1 MNQTNQKNETNQTN
15 QKNIF
20 INLFAILT
28 VLCFSTTIHASTY
41 IAIEDTIV
49 YDLLNKL
56 EAESVIQSG
65 LLNTKPISRKE
76 AFRLLQEAEANSESR
91 SEFIKNL
98 IRTLKDRLGPDPS
111 SGTQLKPIDSIY
123 AKYIHTNAE
132 VHTLKYGESIQNQQP
147 FNYNNNGDLYQRG
160 SNERIGF
167 TSRLENWGPLSLEV
181 NPEFRYP
188 DTPFTNQD
196 LVTRKAY
203 AVLDLGWDVVLGQD
217 SQWWGPGYHGAL
229 LLSNNAEPFT
239 MLKISN
245 PSPVRLPW
253 IFDSLGPFGFTFFVT
268 NLEKARKIPEPYLYG
283 MRFDFKPHPN
293 VEIGLQKTAFLG
305 GRAGRPENAKI
316 WLQSLYGANDADNCY
331 AGEGC
336 YKKEPGDQRAG
347 IDFKLTVPWN
357 VQPMQIYL
365 EADGEDEYHNLPN
378 LWAFIGGIYLPRI
391 LNEERLD
398 FRMEY
403 TTTRGR
409 KRNPYIWYLHH
420 LYSGYTYNGNIIGH
434 HVGTDANDFF
444 SEVSY
449 LMQERTGKISLSYH
463 REEHDIYIPGS
474 HERLEDIT
482 AGIILSLMKQID
494 LVTRYSRGWLKNKG
508 NAPGDTVNL
517 LKFGIGIEYRF

>member
-1 MNQTNQKNETNQTN
+1 MNQTNQTNLT
-15 QKNIF
+15 NIF
-20 INLFAILT
+20 INLFVILT
-28 VLCFSTTIHASTY
+28 LLCFSTTVHASTY

-49 YDLLNKL
+49 YDLLNRL
-56 EAESVIQSG
+56 EAEGVIQSG

-76 AFRLLQEAEANSESR
+76 AFRLLHEAEANSESR
-91 SEFIKNL
+91 SEFIKDL
-98 IRTLKDRLGPDPS
+98 VRSLKDRLGPDPS
-111 SGTQLKPIDSIY
+111 NGTQVKPIDSIY

-132 VHTLKYGESIQNQQP
+132 VHTLKYNDSVQNHQP

-167 TSRLENWGPLSLEV
+167 TSRLENWGPLSLEA

-217 SQWWGPGYHGAL
+217 SQWWGPGYHGAV

-239 MLKISN
+239 MLKIGN

-268 NLEKARKIPEPYLYG
+268 NLEKARAIPEPYLYG

-293 VEIGLQKTAFLG
+293 IEIGLQKTALLG
-305 GRAGRPENAKI
+305 GRKDVPENAKI

-331 AGEGC
+331 AGEDC

-347 IDFKLTVPWN
+347 LDFKLTIPWD
-357 VQPMQIYL
+357 VQPIQIYL

-403 TTTRGR
+403 ATTRGR
-409 KRNPYIWYLHH
+409 KKTPYTWYLHH

-434 HVGTDANDFF
+434 HVGTDANNFF
-444 SEVSY
+444 TEVSY
-449 LMQERTGKISLSYH
+449 LIMQGTARLFLSYNK
-463 REEHDIYIPGS
+463 EEHNVYIIGS
-474 HERLEDIT
+474 HEKLNNISSGISMSLTKQTHVT
-482 AGIILSLMKQID
+482 AH
-494 LVTRYSRGWLKNKG
+494 YSRGRLNNIN
-508 NAPGDTVNL
+508 NAPSEIQNL
-517 LKFGIGIEYRF
+517 SAVSTEIRYLF